1 MLLIFSDLD
10 ATLLDHNTYSFQ
22 EALPALQLIRKRKIP
37 LILSSS
43 KTYDE
48 MIVIRKELNNHDP
61 FIYENGSGIYFE
73 GNKVS
78 LGISH
83 SEISNLLQD
92 LKKRFSFISFYELG
106 PEGIQK
112 ETGLDIYASERA
124 YRREFTEPLIWKD
137 STQNLIIFKQLLQQ
151 NNLTAAQGGRFLTI
165 SSAKNKGDA
174 LLWVKKRYESIAK
187 VKITTIGLGDSEND
201 INMLNCADNAIIV
214 RHPKKLPPNINGH
227 ASLIITD
234 AIGPKGWN
242 EAIINILDEQ

>member
-22 EALPALQLIRKRKIP
+22 EALPALQLIRERKIP

-48 MIVIRKELNNHDP
+48 MIVIRKELSNHDP

-78 LGISH
+78 LCTSH
-83 SEISNLLQD
+83 SEIRNLLQD
-92 LKKRFSFISFYELG
+92 LKKRFSFTSFYDLG

-124 YRREFTEPLIWKD
+124 YHREFTEPLIWKD

-165 SSAKNKGDA
+165 SSPKNKGDA

-227 ASLIITD
+227 ASLIITN

>member
-48 MIVIRKELNNHDP
+48 MIVIRKELSNHDP

-73 GNKVS
+73 DNKVS
-78 LGISH
+78 LGTSH
-83 SEISNLLQD
+83 TEISNLLQD
-92 LKKRFSFISFYELG
+92 LKKRFSFISFYDLG

-201 INMLNCADNAIIV
+201 INMLDCADNAIIV

>member
-73 GNKVS
+73 DNKVS
-78 LGISH
+78 LGTSH

-92 LKKRFSFISFYELG
+92 LKKRFSFTSFYDLG
-106 PEGIQK
+106 PAGIQK
-112 ETGLDIYASERA
+112 ETGLDINASERA

-201 INMLNCADNAIIV
+201 INMLDCADNAIIV

>member
-10 ATLLDHNTYSFQ
+10 ATLLDHNTYSFK

-73 GNKVS
+73 DNKVS
-78 LGISH
+78 LGTSH

-92 LKKRFSFISFYELG
+92 LKKRFSFISFYDLG

-201 INMLNCADNAIIV
+201 INMLDCADNAIIV

>member
-48 MIVIRKELNNHDP
+48 MIVIRKELSNHDP

-73 GNKVS
+73 DNKVS
-78 LGISH
+78 LGTSH

-92 LKKRFSFISFYELG
+92 LKKRFSFISFYDLG

-137 STQNLIIFKQLLQQ
+137 SEQKLSIFKQFLQQ

-165 SSAKNKGDA
+165 SSTKNKGDA

-201 INMLNCADNAIIV
+201 INMLDCADNAIIV

>member
-48 MIVIRKELNNHDP
+48 MIVIRKELSNHDP

-73 GNKVS
+73 DNKVS
-78 LGISH
+78 LGTSH

-92 LKKRFSFISFYELG
+92 LKKRFSFISFYDLG

-201 INMLNCADNAIIV
+201 INMLDCADNAIIV

>member
-165 SSAKNKGDA
+165 SSTKNKGDA

-187 VKITTIGLGDSEND
+187 LKITTIGLGDSEND
-201 INMLNCADNAIIV
+201 INMLDCADNAIIV

>member
-22 EALPALQLIRKRKIP
+22 EALPALQLIRKKKIP

-78 LGISH
+78 LGTSH
-83 SEISNLLQD
+83 SEIRNLLQD
-92 LKKRFSFISFYELG
+92 LKKRFSFISFNDLG

-124 YRREFTEPLIWKD
+124 YHREFTEPLIWKD

-151 NNLTAAQGGRFLTI
+151 NNLTATQGGRFLTI

-174 LLWVKKRYESIAK
+174 LLWVKKRYESIVK

-201 INMLNCADNAIIV
+201 INMLDCADNAIIV

>member
-43 KTYDE
+43 KTYNE
-48 MIVIRKELNNHDP
+48 MMVIRKELNNHDP

-73 GNKVS
+73 DNKVS
-78 LGISH
+78 LGTSH
-83 SEISNLLQD
+83 YEISNLLQD
-92 LKKRFSFISFYELG
+92 LKKRFSFTSFNDLG

-165 SSAKNKGDA
+165 SSTKNKGDA

-201 INMLNCADNAIIV
+201 INMLDCADNAIIV

>member
-73 GNKVS
+73 DNKVS
-78 LGISH
+78 LGTSH

-92 LKKRFSFISFYELG
+92 LKKRFSFISFYDLG

-165 SSAKNKGDA
+165 SSPKNKGDA

-201 INMLNCADNAIIV
+201 INMLDCADNAIIV

>member
-1 MLLIFSDLD
+1 
-10 ATLLDHNTYSFQ
+10 
-22 EALPALQLIRKRKIP
+22 
-37 LILSSS
+37 
-43 KTYDE
+43 
-48 MIVIRKELNNHDP
+48 
-61 FIYENGSGIYFE
+61 
-73 GNKVS
+73 
-78 LGISH
+78 
-83 SEISNLLQD
+83 
-92 LKKRFSFISFYELG
+92 
-106 PEGIQK
+106 
-112 ETGLDIYASERA
+112 
-124 YRREFTEPLIWKD
+124 
-137 STQNLIIFKQLLQQ
+137 LQQ

-201 INMLNCADNAIIV
+201 INMLDCADNAIIV

>member
-73 GNKVS
+73 DNKVS
-78 LGISH
+78 LGTSH

-92 LKKRFSFISFYELG
+92 LKKRFSFTSFYDLG

-112 ETGLDIYASERA
+112 ETGLDIHASERA
-124 YRREFTEPLIWKD
+124 YRR
-137 STQNLIIFKQLLQQ
+137 
-151 NNLTAAQGGRFLTI
+151 
-165 SSAKNKGDA
+165 
-174 LLWVKKRYESIAK
+174 
-187 VKITTIGLGDSEND
+187 
-201 INMLNCADNAIIV
+201 
-214 RHPKKLPPNINGH
+214 
-227 ASLIITD
+227 
-234 AIGPKGWN
+234 
-242 EAIINILDEQ
+242 

>member
-43 KTYDE
+43 KPYDE
-48 MIVIRKELNNHDP
+48 MIVIRKELSNHDP

-73 GNKVS
+73 DNKVS
-78 LGISH
+78 LGTSH

-92 LKKRFSFISFYELG
+92 LKKRFSFISFYDLG

-201 INMLNCADNAIIV
+201 INMLDCADNAIIV

>member
-151 NNLTAAQGGRFLTI
+151 NNLIAAQGGRFLTI

-201 INMLNCADNAIIV
+201 INMLDCADNAIIV

-227 ASLIITD
+227 VSLIITD

>member
-48 MIVIRKELNNHDP
+48 MIVIRKELSNNDP

-165 SSAKNKGDA
+165 SSPKNKGDA

-201 INMLNCADNAIIV
+201 INMLDCADNAIIV

>member
-73 GNKVS
+73 DNKVS
-78 LGISH
+78 LGTSH
-83 SEISNLLQD
+83 YEISNLLQD
-92 LKKRFSFISFYELG
+92 LKKRFSFTSFNDLG

-201 INMLNCADNAIIV
+201 INMLDCADNAIIV

>member
-48 MIVIRKELNNHDP
+48 MIVIRTELSNHDP

-73 GNKVS
+73 DNKVS
-78 LGISH
+78 LGTSH

-92 LKKRFSFISFYELG
+92 LKKRFSFTSFNDLG

-165 SSAKNKGDA
+165 SSPKNKGDA

-201 INMLNCADNAIIV
+201 INMLDCADNAIIV

>member
-43 KTYDE
+43 KTYNE
-48 MIVIRKELNNHDP
+48 MMVIRKELNNHDP

-73 GNKVS
+73 DNKVS
-78 LGISH
+78 LGTSH
-83 SEISNLLQD
+83 YEISNLLQD
-92 LKKRFSFISFYELG
+92 LKKRFSFTSFNDLG

-165 SSAKNKGDA
+165 SSPKNKGDA

-201 INMLNCADNAIIV
+201 INMLDCADNAIIV

>member
-48 MIVIRKELNNHDP
+48 MIVIRTELSNHDP

-73 GNKVS
+73 DNKVC
-78 LGISH
+78 LGTSH
-83 SEISNLLQD
+83 SEIRNLLQD
-92 LKKRFSFISFYELG
+92 LKKRFSFTSFYDLG

-124 YRREFTEPLIWKD
+124 YHREFTEPLIWKD

-165 SSAKNKGDA
+165 SSLKNKGDA

-201 INMLNCADNAIIV
+201 INMLDCADNAIIV

>member
-92 LKKRFSFISFYELG
+92 LKKRFSFTSFNDLG

-165 SSAKNKGDA
+165 SSPKNKGDA

-201 INMLNCADNAIIV
+201 INMLDCADNAIIV

>member
-10 ATLLDHNTYSFQ
+10 ATLLDHNTYSFK

-43 KTYDE
+43 KTYNE
-48 MIVIRKELNNHDP
+48 MMVIRKELNNHDP

-73 GNKVS
+73 DNKVS
-78 LGISH
+78 LGTSH

-92 LKKRFSFISFYELG
+92 LKKRFSFISFYDLG

-165 SSAKNKGDA
+165 SSPKNKGDA

-201 INMLNCADNAIIV
+201 INMLDCADNAIIV

>member
-201 INMLNCADNAIIV
+201 INMLDCADNAIIV

>member
-22 EALPALQLIRKRKIP
+22 EALPAIQLIRKRKIP

-48 MIVIRKELNNHDP
+48 MIVIRKELSNHDP

-73 GNKVS
+73 DNKVS
-78 LGISH
+78 LGTSH

-92 LKKRFSFISFYELG
+92 LKKRFSFTSFNDLG

-201 INMLNCADNAIIV
+201 INMLDCADNAIIV

>member
-48 MIVIRKELNNHDP
+48 MIVIKKELNNHDP

-73 GNKVS
+73 DNKVS
-78 LGISH
+78 LGTSH

-92 LKKRFSFISFYELG
+92 LKKRFSFTSFYDLG
-106 PEGIQK
+106 PAGIQK
-112 ETGLDIYASERA
+112 ETGLDIHASERA

-201 INMLNCADNAIIV
+201 INMLDCADNAIIV

>member
-73 GNKVS
+73 DNKVS
-78 LGISH
+78 LGTSH

-92 LKKRFSFISFYELG
+92 LKKRFSFTSFYDLG
-106 PEGIQK
+106 PAGIQK
-112 ETGLDIYASERA
+112 ETGLGIHASERA

-201 INMLNCADNAIIV
+201 INMLDCADNAIIV

>member
-73 GNKVS
+73 DNKVS
-78 LGISH
+78 LGTSH

-201 INMLNCADNAIIV
+201 INMLDCADNAIIV

>member
-92 LKKRFSFISFYELG
+92 LKKRFSFTSFNDLG

-165 SSAKNKGDA
+165 SSPKNKGDA

>member
-165 SSAKNKGDA
+165 SSTKNKGDA

-201 INMLNCADNAIIV
+201 INMLDCADNAIIV

>member
-43 KTYDE
+43 KTYNE
-48 MIVIRKELNNHDP
+48 MMVIRKELNNHDP

-73 GNKVS
+73 DNKVS
-78 LGISH
+78 LGTSH
-83 SEISNLLQD
+83 SEISNLLKD
-92 LKKRFSFISFYELG
+92 LKKRFSFTSFYDLG

-165 SSAKNKGDA
+165 SSPKNKGDA

-201 INMLNCADNAIIV
+201 INMLDCADNAIIV

>member
-1 MLLIFSDLD
+1 M
-10 ATLLDHNTYSFQ
+10 
-22 EALPALQLIRKRKIP
+22 
-37 LILSSS
+37 
-43 KTYDE
+43 
-48 MIVIRKELNNHDP
+48 
-61 FIYENGSGIYFE
+61 
-73 GNKVS
+73 
-78 LGISH
+78 
-83 SEISNLLQD
+83 QD
-92 LKKRFSFISFYELG
+92 LKKRFSFTSFNDLG

-201 INMLNCADNAIIV
+201 INMLDCADKAIIV

>member
-48 MIVIRKELNNHDP
+48 MIVIRKELSNHDP

-73 GNKVS
+73 DNKVS
-78 LGISH
+78 LGTSH

-92 LKKRFSFISFYELG
+92 LKKRFSFTSFNDLG

-165 SSAKNKGDA
+165 SSPKNKGDA

-201 INMLNCADNAIIV
+201 INMLDCADNAIIV

>member
-165 SSAKNKGDA
+165 SSPKNKGDA

>member
-165 SSAKNKGDA
+165 SSPKNKGDA

-187 VKITTIGLGDSEND
+187 MKITTIGLGDSEND